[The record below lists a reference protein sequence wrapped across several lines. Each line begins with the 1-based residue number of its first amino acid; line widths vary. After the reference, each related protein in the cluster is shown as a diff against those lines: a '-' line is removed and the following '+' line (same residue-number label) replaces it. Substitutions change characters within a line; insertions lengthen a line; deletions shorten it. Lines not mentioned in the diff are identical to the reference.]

1 MKKLTN
7 IKYGDI
13 INLGDH
19 VIACGDCRDKQ
30 LVHKLIG
37 NTKINEIL
45 TDMPYGVSYTESK
58 KGFNTKISCDK
69 AIANDEIQSD
79 ETYSKFT
86 ADWLKV
92 CIPYLAKKNSI
103 YLFNCDKM
111 LFALHDGMLKVGC
124 KFSQLIIWIKNQ
136 SIIGRLDF
144 LPQHELIIYGWFGT
158 HKFMK
163 AKDKS
168 VLFYPKPHC
177 SKLHPSTKP
186 TGLLRRLILN
196 SSKINDVIYDPFL
209 GSGSTLIAAEQTH
222 RKCIG
227 IELDPQYCQTI
238 VDRYNNLKK

>member
-1 MKKLTN
+1 MKKLIK

-13 INLGDH
+13 INLGQH
-19 VIACGDCRDKQ
+19 VIACGDCRDKE
-30 LVHKLIG
+30 LVNKLIG

-45 TDMPYGVSYTESK
+45 TDMPYGVSYTDSK
-58 KGFNTKISCDK
+58 KGFDIKISCDK

-86 ADWLKV
+86 TDWLKV
-92 CIPYLAKKNSI
+92 CIPYLARKNSI

-111 LFALHDGMLKVGC
+111 LFALHNGMLKAGC
-124 KFSQLIIWIKNQ
+124 KFSQLLIWVKQQ

-144 LPQHELIIYGWFGT
+144 LPQHELIIYGWYGT

-177 SKLHPSTKP
+177 SKFHPSTKP
-186 TGLLRRLILN
+186 VGLLRRLILN

-238 VDRYNNLKK
+238 MDRYNNLKK